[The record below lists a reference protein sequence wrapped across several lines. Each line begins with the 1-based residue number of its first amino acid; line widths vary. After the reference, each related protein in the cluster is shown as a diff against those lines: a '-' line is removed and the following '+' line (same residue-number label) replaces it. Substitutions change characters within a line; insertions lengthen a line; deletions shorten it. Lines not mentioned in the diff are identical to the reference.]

1 MSPDSAPKSLADPV
15 SEGLWNA
22 HILVAMPDRR
32 TFLAGAAA
40 PMLLP
45 ASAVGANDRISIA
58 LIGAGGRGRGVMAAF
73 RELGSPVPA
82 VCDVYDPNLAKG
94 IEAADEG
101 AQGYR
106 DYRAVLERKDIDAVL
121 IGTPDHW
128 HVRMMLDAVS
138 AGKDVYCEKPM
149 SHSISEGVRA
159 VRGVRATDRIVQIG
173 MQRRSTPWVIE
184 MQRAVADGAIGKIT
198 MARAEWNWAISR
210 PLDNSALPG
219 YLDEEKFLGG
229 SASSLEPMMF
239 RKWRYFWAFSGG
251 NMTDQGTHLMDV
263 IQWFAGVG
271 APRSAVCQGTVI
283 GMQGSETPDS
293 FAAAFD
299 YGSFLA
305 SWILN
310 YNNDYQNG
318 WTIELLGDNGTVV
331 LDNRGYRLYAAPWR
345 QNPEPVQVH
354 EDRLPTIPH
363 VRNFLECVKSREEP
377 NAPVE
382 VGHTAVCGPHL
393 ANIAYHRR
401 SAAFLNPEATEVY

>member
-1 MSPDSAPKSLADPV
+1 
-15 SEGLWNA
+15 
-22 HILVAMPDRR
+22 MPGRR
-32 TFLAGAAA
+32 EFLATAAA
-40 PMLLP
+40 PLFVP
-45 ASAVGANDRISIA
+45 QSAAGANERVSLA
-58 LIGAGGRGRGVMAAF
+58 LIGAGGRGRRVMAAF

-82 VCDVYDPNLAKG
+82 VCDVYEPNLALG
-94 IEAADEG
+94 LEG
-101 AQGYR
+101 AGEGSQAYR
-106 DYRAVLERKDIDAVL
+106 DYREVLERDDIDAVL
-121 IGTPDHW
+121 IATPDHW
-128 HVRMMLDAVS
+128 HVPMMLDAVA

-159 VRGVRATDRIVQIG
+159 IRGVRATDRIVQIG
-173 MQRRSTPWVIE
+173 MQRRSTPWIIE
-184 MQRAVADGAIGKIT
+184 MQRSVAEGVIGKVT

-219 YLDEEKFLGG
+219 ELDERRFLGDAAG
-229 SASSLEPMMF
+229 SLEPMMF

-283 GMQGSETPDS
+283 GMHGSQTPDS

-299 YGSFLA
+299 YGHFLA
-305 SWILN
+305 GWNLN
-310 YNNDYQNG
+310 YNNDYRNG
-318 WTIELLGDNGTVV
+318 WRIEILGDRGTVV
-331 LDNRGYRLYAAPWR
+331 LDGQGYRLYTAPWR
-345 QNPEPVQVH
+345 QNREPVKVH

-363 VRNFLECVKSREEP
+363 VRNFLECVKTRQEP

-393 ANIAYHRR
+393 ANVAFHRR

>member
-1 MSPDSAPKSLADPV
+1 MELALRPIYTGV
-15 SEGLWNA
+15 VPN
-22 HILVAMPDRR
+22 RR
-32 TFLAGAAA
+32 AFLAGAAA

-45 ASAVGANDRISIA
+45 SSAAGANDRISVA
-58 LIGAGGRGRGVMAAF
+58 LIGAGGRGRRVMAAF
-73 RELGSPVPA
+73 RELGSPIPA
-82 VCDVYDPNLAKG
+82 VCDVYEPNLAKG
-94 IEAADEG
+94 IEEAGEG
-101 AQGYR
+101 SRAYG
-106 DYRAVLERKDIDAVL
+106 DYREILDRDDVDAVL
-121 IGTPDHW
+121 IATPDHW

-159 VRGVRATDRIVQIG
+159 VQGVRETDRIVQIG
-173 MQRRSTPWVIE
+173 MQRRSTPWIIE
-184 MQRAVADGAIGKIT
+184 MQQSVANGAIGKIT
-198 MARAEWNWAISR
+198 MARAEWNWAISM
-210 PLDNSALPG
+210 PLDNSGLPG
-219 YLDEEKFLGG
+219 KLDEEAFRGG
-229 SASSLEPMMF
+229 AVGSLQPMMF

-283 GMQGSETPDS
+283 GMSGAQTPDS
-293 FAAAFD
+293 FTAAFD

-318 WTIELLGDNGTVV
+318 WTIELLGDSGTVV
-331 LDNRGYRLYAAPWR
+331 LDGRGYRMYAAPWR
-345 QNPEPVQVH
+345 QNPEPVKVH

-363 VRNFLECVKSREEP
+363 VRNFLDCVKSREQP

-382 VGHTAVCGPHL
+382 VGHSAVCGPHL
-393 ANIAYHRR
+393 ANIAFHRR
-401 SAAFLNPEATEVY
+401 SAAFLNPEATEVF

>member
-1 MSPDSAPKSLADPV
+1 
-15 SEGLWNA
+15 
-22 HILVAMPDRR
+22 MPDRR
-32 TFLAGAAA
+32 AFLAT
-40 PMLLP
+40 
-45 ASAVGANDRISIA
+45 ASAPLFVPSTAAGANDRVSIA
-58 LIGAGGRGRGVMAAF
+58 LVGAGGRGRRVMAAF

-82 VCDVYDPNLAKG
+82 VCDVYEPNLAKG
-94 IEAADEG
+94 VEEADEG
-101 AQGYR
+101 AEGFG
-106 DYRAVLERKDIDAVL
+106 DYRRILERDDIDAVL
-121 IGTPDHW
+121 IATPDHW

-159 VRGVRATDRIVQIG
+159 IQGVRATDRIVQIG
-173 MQRRSTPWVIE
+173 MQRRSTPWIIE
-184 MQRAVADGAIGKIT
+184 MQQAVADGAIGNIT
-198 MARAEWNWAISR
+198 MARAEWNWAISG
-210 PLDNSALPG
+210 PLDNSELSG
-219 YLDEEKFLGG
+219 KLDEERFLGG
-229 SASSLEPMMF
+229 SAKSLEPMMF

-271 APRSAVCQGTVI
+271 APRSAVCQATVI
-283 GMQGSETPDS
+283 GMLGSQTPDA
-293 FAAAFD
+293 FTAAFD
-299 YGSFLA
+299 YGTFLA

-318 WTIELLGDNGTVV
+318 WAIELLGDKGTVV
-331 LDNRGYRLYAAPWR
+331 LNNNGYRLFGAPWR
-345 QNPEPVQVH
+345 ENQEPIKVF

-393 ANIAYHRR
+393 ANIAFHRR
-401 SAAFLNPEATEVY
+401 SMAFLNPTATEVY

>member
-1 MSPDSAPKSLADPV
+1 
-15 SEGLWNA
+15 
-22 HILVAMPDRR
+22 
-32 TFLAGAAA
+32 
-40 PMLLP
+40 
-45 ASAVGANDRISIA
+45 
-58 LIGAGGRGRGVMAAF
+58 MAAF

-82 VCDVYDPNLAKG
+82 VCDVYEPNLALG
-94 IEAADEG
+94 VEAADEG
-101 AQGYR
+101 AEGYD
-106 DYRAVLERKDIDAVL
+106 DYRRILDRDDVDAVL
-121 IGTPDHW
+121 IATPDHW

-159 VRGVRATDRIVQIG
+159 VQGVRATDRIVQIG
-173 MQRRSTPWVIE
+173 MQRRSTPWIIE
-184 MQRAVADGAIGKIT
+184 MQQAVADGAIGRVT

-210 PLDNSALPG
+210 PLDNSELPG
-219 YLDEEKFLGG
+219 KLDEERFLGG
-229 SASSLEPMMF
+229 AAESLEPMMF
-239 RKWRYFWAFSGG
+239 RRWRYFWSFSGG

-283 GMQGSETPDS
+283 GMRGAQTPDS

-305 SWILN
+305 SWTLN

-318 WTIELLGDNGTVV
+318 WSIELLGDQGTVV
-331 LDNRGYRLYAAPWR
+331 LNNRGYKLYAAPWN
-345 QNPEPVQVH
+345 QNQEPVKVF

-363 VRNFLECVKSREEP
+363 VRNFLECVKSRDEP

-393 ANIAYHRR
+393 ANIAFHRR
-401 SAAFLNPEATEVY
+401 SMAFLNAGATEVY

>member
-1 MSPDSAPKSLADPV
+1 
-15 SEGLWNA
+15 
-22 HILVAMPDRR
+22 MPDRR
-32 TFLAGAAA
+32 AFLAGAAA
-40 PMLLP
+40 PMFLP
-45 ASAVGANDRISIA
+45 ASAVGANDRVSIA

-82 VCDVYDPNLAKG
+82 VCDVYDPNLARG

-106 DYRAVLERKDIDAVL
+106 DYRKILERKDIDAVL

-184 MQRAVADGAIGKIT
+184 MQRAVADGAIGRIT

-210 PLDNSALPG
+210 PLDNSALDG

-263 IQWFAGVG
+263 IQWFAGMG
-271 APRSAVCQGTVI
+271 TPRSAVCQGAVI

-310 YNNDYQNG
+310 YNNDYQKG
-318 WTIELLGDNGTVV
+318 WTIKLLGDNGTVV
-331 LDNRGYRLYAAPWR
+331 LDNRGYRLYAAPWGE
-345 QNPEPVQVH
+345 NPEPVKVH

-363 VRNFLECVKSREEP
+363 VRNFLDCVKSREEP

-401 SAAFLNPEATEVY
+401 SAAFLNPDATEVF

>member
-1 MSPDSAPKSLADPV
+1 M
-15 SEGLWNA
+15 
-22 HILVAMPDRR
+22 
-32 TFLAGAAA
+32 F
-40 PMLLP
+40 LP
-45 ASAVGANDRISIA
+45 ASAVGANDRVSIA

-106 DYRAVLERKDIDAVL
+106 DYRRVLEREDIDAVL

-210 PLDNSALPG
+210 PLDNSALEG

-229 SASSLEPMMF
+229 SASALQPMMF

-271 APRSAVCQGTVI
+271 APRSAVCQGAVI

-299 YGSFLA
+299 YGSFLG

-318 WTIELLGDNGTVV
+318 WAIELLGDNGTVV